1 MLVLVSQTLWTRL
14 CSKYSTFLDNKQS
27 IGNGSNMN
35 ETLGTK
41 VCVSICYVMLVMTV
55 RFNVS

>member
-1 MLVLVSQTLWTRL
+1 MIVNYRL

-27 IGNGSNMN
+27 IGNLSNMN
-35 ETLGTK
+35 ETSGTK
-41 VCVSICYVMLVMTV
+41 VCASTSLMLVMTL